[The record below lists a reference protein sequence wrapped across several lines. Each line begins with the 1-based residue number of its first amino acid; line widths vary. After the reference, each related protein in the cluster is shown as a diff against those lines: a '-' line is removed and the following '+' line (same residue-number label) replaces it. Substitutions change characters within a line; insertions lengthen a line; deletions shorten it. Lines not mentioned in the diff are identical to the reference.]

1 MNDKIT
7 ENAPEKQVKDKKQ
20 MNPAAASAAAGGMVG
35 GMSGGFV
42 GGTAAEHH
50 FSQESS
56 AQSGSVVDTPTKEEP
71 ISTTAGPIQKPETP
85 ATAQEVP
92 NIVDDPQPSVYG
104 PPPVDYVVE
113 PEDIMDV
120 ADVDGDGRIDA
131 VVANLNDNEK
141 PDMILD
147 TDRDG
152 EMDMVILDLETDEEG
167 NVLVDE
173 NGLPLNAQ
181 IAQNVTVA
189 MPNEELN
196 ESDDIETEPIG
207 VVYGP
212 NPDLETEPF
221 ADVYGPAP
229 DIFDSDDVS
238 ASELLD
244 I

>member
-1 MNDKIT
+1 MNEKTT

-35 GMSGGFV
+35 GMAGGFV

-50 FSQESS
+50 VSQEPP
-56 AQSGSVVDTPTKEEP
+56 AQSGPVHTPTKEEP
-71 ISTTAGPIQKPETP
+71 ISAPTEPTQKPETP
-85 ATAQEVP
+85 VTAQEVP
-92 NIVDDPQPSVYG
+92 NIEEDPQPSVYG

-113 PEDIMDV
+113 PEDIVDV
-120 ADVDGDGRIDA
+120 ADIDGDGRIDV

-147 TDRDG
+147 SDHNG

-189 MPNEELN
+189 MPNEEQN
-196 ESDDIETEPIG
+196 ESNDIETEPIG
-207 VVYGP
+207 VIYGP

-229 DIFDSDDVS
+229 DVFDSDDVS

>member
-1 MNDKIT
+1 
-7 ENAPEKQVKDKKQ
+7 
-20 MNPAAASAAAGGMVG
+20 MNPAATSAAAGGMVG

-50 FSQESS
+50 FSQESP

-92 NIVDDPQPSVYG
+92 NIVEDPQPSVYG

-147 TDRDG
+147 
-152 EMDMVILDLETDEEG
+152 LETDEKG